1 MTVIKDKNVKKNP
14 WYFVIEVGDGKDR
27 KRIKRRGF
35 RIRQDALDAERELL
49 NELKKGLDLNASK
62 TLYRDFMQDYLRDKK
77 AKVKQQTLDTYTFLV
92 NKHILPALGDLQLG
106 EIKPRHIQNLYNDII
121 ESGRLSGE
129 NLQKIHTLINESL
142 KKAAGWDM
150 IIKNPAAVV
159 DRPKAA
165 PKEMMYWTDEESH
178 LFLEAARGD
187 NLFCAFLLAITT
199 GMRQGEILGLRY
211 QDIDFKNRTTSVRQ
225 VLNHNGKSIEPG
237 AKTASGVRAIG
248 IDKVTAIE
256 LEKLS
261 HRVKEEKMKN
271 RDIYQDNGLL
281 ICTSLGTPLS
291 PRNLN
296 RSFYRIIEKVNV
308 GLEQRRADG
317 EQIEPLK
324 KIRFHDLRHTH
335 VVMLLKMREN
345 SKRIA
350 ERMGWSSI
358 KMLDRYSHITPHMQ
372 QETADA
378 FGEMF
383 FSAPD
388 GTKNIKNTL

>member
-1 MTVIKDKNVKKNP
+1 MTVFKDKTVKKNP
-14 WYFVIEVGDGKDR
+14 WYFVIEVGEGKER
-27 KRIKRRGF
+27 RRVKRRGF
-35 RIRQDALDAERELL
+35 KLKQDALEAERNLL

-62 TLYRDFMQDYLRDKK
+62 TLYRDFMHDYLRDKK
-77 AKVKQQTLDTYTFLV
+77 AKVKTQTLETYSSLV
-92 NKHILPALGDLQLG
+92 DKHILPSLGDLQLG
-106 EIKPRHIQNLYNDII
+106 EITPRHIQNLYNDII

-129 NLQKIHTLINESL
+129 NLQKVHTLINESL

-159 DRPKAA
+159 DRPKAT
-165 PKEMMYWTDEESH
+165 PKEMLYWTDEESH
-178 LFLEAARGD
+178 IFLEAAKGD
-187 NLFCAFLLAITT
+187 NLYCGFLLAITT

-211 QDIDFKNRTTSVRQ
+211 QDIDFKNRTISVRQ

-237 AKTASGVRAIG
+237 AKTASGIRAIG
-248 IDKVTAIE
+248 IDKFTAME

-296 RSFYRIIEKVNV
+296 RSFYRIIEKVNA
-308 GLEQRRADG
+308 GIAQSKQNG
-317 EQIEPLK
+317 EQMDFLK

-378 FGEMF
+378 FGDMF
-383 FSAPD
+383 FTTGGSKRA
-388 GTKNIKNTL
+388 TTIQ

>member
-1 MTVIKDKNVKKNP
+1 MTVIKDKNAKKNP
-14 WYFVIEVGDGKDR
+14 WYFVIEVGDGKER

-92 NKHILPALGDLQLG
+92 NKHILPTLGDLQLG

-129 NLQKIHTLINESL
+129 NLQKVHTLINESL

-159 DRPKAA
+159 DRPKAT
-165 PKEMMYWTDEESH
+165 PKEMLYWTDTESH
-178 LFLEAARGD
+178 MFLEVAKRD
-187 NLFCAFLLAITT
+187 NLYCAFLLAITT

-211 QDIDFKNRTTSVRQ
+211 QDIDFKSRTISVRQ
-225 VLNHNGKSIEPG
+225 TLNHNGKTIEPG

-248 IDKVTAIE
+248 IDKVTATE

-271 RDIYQDNGLL
+271 RDIYEDNGLL

-296 RSFYRIIEKVNV
+296 RSFYRIIENVNTNI
-308 GLEQRRADG
+308 EKYKTIG
-317 EQIEPLK
+317 EQIDLLK

-388 GTKNIKNTL
+388 CTKTIKNTL